1 MTPARHDFDFHSKW
15 ARTSTRRCA
24 TSTSCIRRWSW
35 IWLVRLCRLGWYD
48 LEVSRDVLH
57 ELARRYVWWLSP
69 TETLARPNLLLC
81 QLMQL
86 GTAEDVRLAR
96 DLLGDDA
103 FRDAL
108 RMAPPGIFEDRS
120 WNFWHLVLLGRSPPP
135 LPSRPLPP

>member
-1 MTPARHDFDFHSKW
+1 M
-15 ARTSTRRCA
+15 
-24 TSTSCIRRWSW
+24 
-35 IWLVRLCRLGWYD
+35 
-48 LEVSRDVLH
+48 LH

-69 TETLARPNLLLC
+69 AETLARPNLLLC

-108 RMAPPGIFEDRS
+108 RMAPPGILDDRS
-120 WNFWHLVLLGRSPPP
+120 WNFWHLVLLGQPPPP